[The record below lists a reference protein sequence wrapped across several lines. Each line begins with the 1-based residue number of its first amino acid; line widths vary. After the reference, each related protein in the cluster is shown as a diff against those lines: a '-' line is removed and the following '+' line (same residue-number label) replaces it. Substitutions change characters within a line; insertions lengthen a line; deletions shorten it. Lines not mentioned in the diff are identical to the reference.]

1 MKHCGDGRGWQQSL
15 TGAVQFHFFSSVNE
29 PVFRRHG
36 SAEGAFTYF
45 NFSLLPFSFHMSLV
59 QQALFKQYYEETSF
73 FVMYFSFL
81 SLYFQYLAQ
90 SSMPSSLFVGRG
102 INLYHIAPFH
112 CPYRALKIDIGALQ
126 TGVHQS

>member
-1 MKHCGDGRGWQQSL
+1 M
-15 TGAVQFHFFSSVNE
+15 GAVQFYFFPSVSE

-45 NFSLLPFSFHMSLV
+45 NFSLLPFSFHVSLV
-59 QQALFKQYYEETSF
+59 QQALFKQYYVETF

-90 SSMPSSLFVGRG
+90 SSRQSSLFVGSG
-102 INLYHIAPFH
+102 ISLYHIADFH
-112 CPYRALKIDIGALQ
+112 CPYRALKIDIGAVQ